1 MVKDLPAKS
10 EDPGVPWV
18 RSLGR
23 EEGGGNGNRLQHSC
37 LENPTDRGTWRAS
50 FHGDSKS
57 QTRLRYDFVDPTTLS
72 QDEKNTD
79 VTQGMQNCS
88 VYPKS
93 N

>member
-57 QTRLRYDFVDPTTLS
+57 QTRLRYDFVDSDNNNHHQHL
-72 QDEKNTD
+72 
-79 VTQGMQNCS
+79 QN
-88 VYPKS
+88 
-93 N
+93 